1 MALDINKLIADAKAA
16 RAAFAANK
24 IKADA
29 LAKSIKNI
37 SDADKKFKTEAQNKL
52 NYANTLQK
60 SLADFEGTLTIFA
73 QQIARDGKLNPVDQ
87 KEFNRILFQYK
98 KTDITYKTTIKQANA
113 ILAKATTP
121 VIVKTENGK
130 AVIPPVAKSTDKKAD
145 DKTVEKKPDD
155 FDALLKTA
163 TEYIT
168 KLKGSDRKFL
178 AQSLNDA
185 LGLKLP
191 VSASIDPQ
199 VLLAAYRQAIGGAKS
214 RYNIFKD
221 VYTVGEYLSIKK
233 IETAAAKKTE
243 EAKAPDITD
252 YPVISSPTDVKKL
265 INSVF
270 QTNLNRDA
278 TAAEIKLLSPL
289 LKDAQLNNPTYYKKK
304 TLNGKVAQIQ
314 YSGLDSGQW
323 ILDQITSNTSLNLKS
338 ELDTAKTQDP
348 DLTKRLANKKI
359 YDKLIADAKGDPTK
373 ITIANETTVY
383 GRGLKEL
390 LALVQATADANGAT
404 NTPEEL
410 TKLAETLYDKGIA
423 ANSFQAQAEMD
434 KVFKTGSGLVKNKAE
449 DVIRRLADK
458 KIYDKLIA
466 DAAGDATK
474 IAEANDTTAYGR
486 GLKEMLTDIETQA
499 SDKGAINTPEELRT
513 LATNLYSKG
522 ILLGSAEGL
531 KAVNAVLKN
540 NNGLI
545 KGQPADLVKLA
556 ADKKIYDTA
565 IAAAAGDPAKIEAA
579 NKGTTYGRGLKEI
592 LSIIQLTAKANGATN
607 TPEELSALATKLYD
621 QGLSIDSA
629 EASIEIDNTL
639 KSSTG
644 LIKDKA
650 ASLKIIAAN
659 KAIYDKLIADAKG
672 DPAKIAAANE
682 TTEYGRGLKNILTAL
697 QTKAKNSGAINTP
710 EELATL
716 AKSLYDKGIDLNSN
730 EGAAAVDAVLK
741 TKDGLVSE
749 QGTDLIKLAA
759 DKKIYDKLIADA
771 KGDPVKI
778 AAANDTTDYGRGL
791 KNIVTALQI
800 KAKNSGA
807 INTPEELATLA
818 KKLYDQGLTLDS
830 AEGIAAVNAVLKTE
844 GGLVSD
850 QPVDLIKLAADKK
863 IYDKLIVAAAGDP
876 DKIAAARDTTEYGR
890 GLKEII
896 GALQA
901 QAKDSAATNTTAELE
916 ALAQK
921 LYDKGVSLN
930 SDEGIVTVGAVLK
943 NKNGLIKD
951 QPADLVKIAADKK
964 IYDDLV
970 ESAAGDLTA
979 IAKAKTTT
987 AYGRGLAS
995 VEAALKSKL
1004 LKGGATNTAE
1014 EITALAQ
1021 DLYDNGINP
1030 LSSEGLAK
1038 INSSLKYAPDAT
1050 TGKYTGTAGTT
1061 IAELQATATANGLD
1075 IQGNFGNQI
1084 SGWLTAIDNGEQID
1098 NIKQKIR
1105 DVAKLGQPESI
1116 KKLIDNGNDLE
1127 TIYAPYKNTMAS
1139 VLEIQDTNTIKL
1151 DDPTL
1156 RMAITSTGELNL
1168 YDYKKALRKDNRW
1181 QYTQTANQEVSDT
1194 TQRVLRDFG
1203 FMG

>member
-1 MALDINKLIADAKAA
+1 MAKNLKEFLAGSTSVIAARKKLLTAKAKVQNELKALSGVKKGDSFYAIVLKRYETAKEEAATAQKEADA
-16 RAAFAANK
+16 N
-24 IKADA
+24 
-29 LAKSIKNI
+29 
-37 SDADKKFKTEAQNKL
+37 
-52 NYANTLQK
+52 
-60 SLADFEGTLTIFA
+60 
-73 QQIARDGKLNPVDQ
+73 
-87 KEFNRILFQYK
+87 
-98 KTDITYKTTIKQANA
+98 
-113 ILAKATTP
+113 LAKATDYYNKNEKE
-121 VIVKTENGK
+121 IIAADLLARGK
-130 AVIPPVAKSTDKKAD
+130 IDAANIKAATASRDAMAALGLDTTVVDKKIAAAKKALNAPDVVPGAD
-145 DKTVEKKPDD
+145 TGDDAEPVERKPDD
-155 FDALLKTA
+155 FAGLLMTA
-163 TEYIT
+163 TEYIKGLSGT
-168 KLKGSDRKFL
+168 KRKLL
-178 AQSLNDA
+178 AKSLNDSF
-185 LGLKLP
+185 GYKLV
-191 VSASIDPQ
+191 VSTATNPGD
-199 VLLAAYRQAIGGAKS
+199 LLTAYSSAINQAQN
-214 RYNIFKD
+214 RYTTFKD
-221 VYTVGEYLSIKK
+221 VYTLGEFLAIKK
-233 IETAAAKKTE
+233 IETAAADAAGDEDKK
-243 EAKAPDITD
+243 PPITD
-252 YPVISSPTDVKKL
+252 YPVISSDTDITKL

-270 QTNLNRDA
+270 QTNLDRDA
-278 TAAEIKLLSPL
+278 TADEIKFLRQP
-289 LKDAQLNNPTYYKKK
+289 LKDAQLKNPTYYKK
-304 TLNGKVAQIQ
+304 TTINGKVTQIQ

-323 ILDQITSNTSLNLKS
+323 ILEQITTNQKLNLKP
-338 ELDTAKTQDP
+338 ELDNFKSKAP
-348 DLTKRLANKKI
+348 DLTKRLADKKI
-359 YDKLIADAKGDPTK
+359 YDDLIVKAKGDPAK
-373 ITIANETTVY
+373 IAIINETSTY

-390 LALVQATADANGAT
+390 SALVQATADANGAT

-449 DVIRRLADK
+449 DVIQRLADK

-474 IAEANDTTAYGR
+474 IAEANETTAYGR

-545 KGQPADLVKLA
+545 KGQPADLVKIA

-607 TPEELSALATKLYD
+607 TPEELSALAAKLYD

-644 LIKDKA
+644 LVKDKA

-659 KAIYDKLIADAKG
+659 KAIYDKLITDAKG

-682 TTEYGRGLKNILTAL
+682 TTEYGRGLK
-697 QTKAKNSGAINTP
+697 
-710 EELATL
+710 
-716 AKSLYDKGIDLNSN
+716 
-730 EGAAAVDAVLK
+730 AA
-741 TKDGLVSE
+741 
-749 QGTDLIKLAA
+749 
-759 DKKIYDKLIADA
+759 
-771 KGDPVKI
+771 
-778 AAANDTTDYGRGL
+778 
-791 KNIVTALQI
+791 
-800 KAKNSGA
+800 
-807 INTPEELATLA
+807 
-818 KKLYDQGLTLDS
+818 
-830 AEGIAAVNAVLKTE
+830 
-844 GGLVSD
+844 
-850 QPVDLIKLAADKK
+850 
-863 IYDKLIVAAAGDP
+863 
-876 DKIAAARDTTEYGR
+876 
-890 GLKEII
+890 I

-901 QAKDSAATNTTAELE
+901 QVKDSAATNTSAELE

-921 LYDKGVSLN
+921 LYDKGVSLS
-930 SDEGIVTVGAVLK
+930 SDEGIVAVGAVLK

-970 ESAAGDLTA
+970 ATAAGDLTA

-987 AYGRGLAS
+987 AYGRGLAG

-1038 INSSLKYAPDAT
+1038 INSSLKYTPDAT

-1127 TIYAPYKNTMAS
+1127 TIYAPYKNTMVS
-1139 VLEIQDTNTIKL
+1139 VLEIQDPNTIKL

-1156 RMAITSTGELNL
+1156 RMAITPTGELNL